1 MIKGWWIGMPG
12 NARSYSRPFMPDF
25 TSTIFSVIP
34 AVLRTELFPW
44 QLFQQVIP
52 AVIPL
57 SYSSWPLFRV
67 LNTTRQQGA
76 RRAG

>member
-1 MIKGWWIGMPG
+1 MIKGWWIGVPG
-12 NARSYSRPFMPDF
+12 NARSYSGPFMPDF
-25 TSTIFSVIP
+25 TSTIFSVIL

-44 QLFQQVIP
+44 QLFQPVIP

-67 LNTTRQQGA
+67 LNKTRQH
-76 RRAG
+76 RRSRAG